1 MKKLN
6 SMSKYINPFFDWSF
20 KRIFGNDSVK
30 DILIGFL
37 NALFAGK
44 HVIVDVKYENV
55 ERQYDD
61 QDTRAIIY
69 DVFCTTDKGERL
81 IVEMQNRSQKFF
93 KDRALYYMSR
103 AVSDQGNKPEWNY
116 ELNAVYGIFFLNF
129 KLEDIEGRDLDESL
143 TEVVLAEKETGVIFN
158 PKFQQYYIEL
168 PRFNKTEKECL
179 TEYDKWIY
187 ILKHLDTM
195 ETMPFE
201 EDRNAVFAK
210 LAETA
215 ARANLTK
222 EERARYDE
230 QWRNYNDYYNTI
242 DFAKEEEFV
251 ANEKELNFV
260 NRELV
265 NFIIKLSKLPL
276 SDKDHNYISSAIRS
290 ISDLERVGDY
300 AENIVG
306 YAKSLSEEGHG
317 FSLSAVSEIKYM
329 QEKVNSLFE
338 NVMSAYI
345 KHDFNAL
352 EKTYMIEEEID
363 KITARMESNHITRLE
378 EEICTP
384 LVGAHYLSLSSNA
397 ERIADHLVNVAKTI
411 EEYR

>member
-1 MKKLN
+1 
-6 SMSKYINPFFDWSF
+6 MSKYINPFFDWSF

-30 DILIGFL
+30 EILIGFL

-61 QDTRAIIY
+61 RDTRAIIY

-81 IVEMQNRSQKFF
+81 IVEMQNRPQKFF

-129 KLEDIEGRDLDESL
+129 KLEDIEGRDSDMSL

-168 PRFNKTEKECL
+168 PRFNKTEKECKS
-179 TEYDKWIY
+179 EYDKWIY
-187 ILKHLDTM
+187 ILKHLETM

-242 DFAKEEEFV
+242 DF
-251 ANEKELNFV
+251 EKE
-260 NRELV
+260 
-265 NFIIKLSKLPL
+265 
-276 SDKDHNYISSAIRS
+276 
-290 ISDLERVGDY
+290 
-300 AENIVG
+300 
-306 YAKSLSEEGHG
+306 KSYEEGQETERIKIAKAFKAEG
-317 FSLSAVSEIKYM
+317 VSV
-329 QEKVNSLFE
+329 Q
-338 NVMSAYI
+338 
-345 KHDFNAL
+345 
-352 EKTYMIEEEID
+352 MISECTGLTEEEI
-363 KITARMESNHITRLE
+363 
-378 EEICTP
+378 
-384 LVGAHYLSLSSNA
+384 
-397 ERIADHLVNVAKTI
+397 AKL
-411 EEYR
+411 